1 MTESEPGDVV
11 GWLRAHGT
19 EDGLAGCAFL
29 IGPDIVLTC
38 AHVIGAHLGLP
49 SPVPAEAPGEQIT
62 VRFEALQDEVTGHA
76 LRGGWFPNIR
86 AARGELSDI
95 AVVCLD
101 KPVAAIEP
109 LPKIGERMPAERRPV
124 LVHGAEA
131 DYKSYG
137 QQVQGEIGGSNIP
150 RGWRQIDPKDSLR
163 GFTVESGFSGSP
175 VLDDLGNVV
184 WGMIVAVARSK
195 GVAYAIP
202 ADNLLRALRSAG
214 AETTVR
220 LADKTDQHAA
230 DAMARLRDGY
240 ETRLAEHQAALRSA
254 GAETTVRFADKTDQH
269 AAEAMARLR
278 EEYEARIAER
288 EAETD
293 RMRQELDRLRGA
305 VRGIEQEARQP
316 TDEQAGTALEA
327 LAEGDMLPATA
338 VLRQR
343 LAAAGDARRE
353 AATAARQLGEMLKL
367 VDAAAALQAFH
378 QAADADPADFWTWI
392 EISRL
397 ERVAGTL
404 AGARAAIDSALAIK
418 AADERSAS
426 VALTDLGDVQ
436 QAQGDL
442 AAALT
447 SYQASLAIVE
457 RLAKA
462 DPGNAGWQRDLSVSY
477 GKIGDVQQAQGDL
490 AAALTSY
497 RVSHE
502 IRERLA
508 KADPGNAVW
517 QRDLSVS
524 HNKVGDVQRAQGD
537 LAAVLSS
544 YQAALA
550 IRERLAKADP
560 GNADW
565 QRDLAVSF
573 ERIGDVQSRREETA
587 PAIAAFERALRIYQ
601 EMQARNPADIQSR
614 VFSVVP
620 LYRLGRLKGRDGRA
634 DLEAALAILKQL
646 AKANRLD
653 ANRRGWID
661 QIQDDLGKLPG

>member
-1 MTESEPGDVV
+1 
-11 GWLRAHGT
+11 
-19 EDGLAGCAFL
+19 LAGCAFL

-62 VRFEALQDEVTGHA
+62 IRFEALQDEVTGHV

-184 WGMIVAVARSK
+184 WGMIVAVAK
-195 GVAYAIP
+195 GTGVAYAIP
-202 ADNLLRALRSAG
+202 ADSLWTALRSAG

-220 LADKTDQHAA
+220 LADKTDQSAA
-230 DAMARLRDGY
+230 
-240 ETRLAEHQAALRSA
+240 
-254 GAETTVRFADKTDQH
+254 K
-269 AAEAMARLR
+269 AMARLR
-278 EEYEARIAER
+278 EEYEARLAER

-293 RMRQELDRLRGA
+293 RMRRELDRLRGA

-316 TDEQAGTALEA
+316 TDQQAGTALEA
-327 LAEGDMLPATA
+327 LAEGVMLPATA

-343 LAAAGDARRE
+343 LEERLAAAGDARRE
-353 AATAARQLGEMLKL
+353 VAAAARQLGEMLKL
-367 VDAAAALQAFH
+367 VDSAAALRAFR
-378 QAADADPADFWTWI
+378 QAADADSADFWTWI
-392 EISRL
+392 EIARL
-397 ERVAGTL
+397 EQDAGTL
-404 AGARAAIDSALAIK
+404 AGARTAIDSALSLE

-426 VALTDLGDVQ
+426 VALNDLGNVQ

-447 SYQASLAIVE
+447 SYQASLAIAERLAKADPGNASWQGDLSVSYEKIGDVQQAQGDLAAALTSYQVALAIRE

-462 DPGNAGWQRDLSVSY
+462 DPGNAGWQRDLSVSHN
-477 GKIGDVQQAQGDL
+477 KVGDVQQAQGDL
-490 AAALTSY
+490 AALTSY
-497 RVSHE
+497 QAGLA
-502 IRERLA
+502 IIERLA
-508 KADPGNAVW
+508 KADPGNAGW
-517 QRDLSVS
+517 QYDLGIS
-524 HNKVGDVQRAQGD
+524 NERIGDVMVAQGN
-537 LAAVLSS
+537 LADALGA
-544 YQAALA
+544 YQAKFS
-550 IRERLAKADP
+550 IIDRLAKADP
-560 GNADW
+560 GNAGW
-565 QRDLAVSF
+565 QRDLSVSY
-573 ERIGDVQSRREETA
+573 EKIGDVQ
-587 PAIAAFERALRIYQ
+587 RAGGGAHQ
-601 EMQARNPADIQSR
+601 
-614 VFSVVP
+614 
-620 LYRLGRLKGRDGRA
+620 
-634 DLEAALAILKQL
+634 
-646 AKANRLD
+646 
-653 ANRRGWID
+653 
-661 QIQDDLGKLPG
+661 LPGFARDCRATGQGGPRQRRLAARPLGLI